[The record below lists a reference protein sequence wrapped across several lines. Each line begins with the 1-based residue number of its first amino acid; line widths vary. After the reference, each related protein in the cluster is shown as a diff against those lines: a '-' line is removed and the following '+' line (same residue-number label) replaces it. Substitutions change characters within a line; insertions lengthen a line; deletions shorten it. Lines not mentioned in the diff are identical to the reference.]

1 MKFLA
6 VIPARGGSKGI
17 PRKNIVEIEGKPLIA
32 YTIHEALACNLFE
45 NVIVSTDDAEIANIS
60 LKHGAQVPFIRP
72 SNLSQ
77 DTTPMIAVM
86 QHALAWSLVAS
97 KIDAVVLLQP
107 TSPMRKSH
115 HIKLAIEKYIKH
127 EADCVVSV
135 VKVPHQFVPESIYR
149 VKNDLAQSYIF
160 NPDVLATRR
169 QDKPTYYARNGPAI
183 LISNAN
189 LIKAGSLYGQK
200 IVPYEM
206 SSEDSLDIDVACDLE
221 FFKML
226 MASRRHPISKL

>member
-6 VIPARGGSKGI
+6 VIPARGGSKGV
-17 PRKNIVEIEGKPLIA
+17 PRKNIVEIEGKPLIE
-32 YTIHEALACNLFE
+32 YTINEALACNLFE

-60 LKHGAQVPFIRP
+60 LKLGAQVPFIRP
-72 SNLSQ
+72 GDLSQ

-86 QHALAWSLVAS
+86 QHALAWSLGTS
-97 KIDAVVLLQP
+97 QIDAVVLLQP

-115 HIKLAIEKYIKH
+115 HIQLAIEKYIKQ

-135 VKVPHQFVPESIYR
+135 VKVPHQFIPESIYR
-149 VKNDLAQSYIF
+149 LRNGFAESYIL
-160 NPDVLATRR
+160 NSHMPATRR
-169 QDKPTYYARNGPAI
+169 QDKPTYFARNGPAI

-200 IVPYEM
+200 IVTYEM
-206 SSEDSLDIDVACDLE
+206 SVEDSLDIDTTCDLE

-226 MASRRHPISKL
+226 MASRRQPTG